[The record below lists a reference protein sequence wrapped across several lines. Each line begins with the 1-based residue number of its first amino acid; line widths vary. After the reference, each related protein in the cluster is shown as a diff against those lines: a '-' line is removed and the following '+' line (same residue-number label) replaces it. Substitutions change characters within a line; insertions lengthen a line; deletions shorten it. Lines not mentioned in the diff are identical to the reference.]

1 MSMLGQLPLLSG
13 RPGAATNWPP
23 RPNHAYAGL
32 APSSPQQHNVTQ
44 GLIAPTAAPRELFQQ
59 TNDEGN
65 NESALEDGNLEQ
77 EERVES
83 DGPPMELMAGG
94 CCCCCFFIILIIV
107 LSGMKGLSANQYGLS
122 KNKISNKVDFSQ
134 VYDGGRRYLGPWSEY
149 VTFPSYLQTIDYS
162 RERVGGSGPGTKTE
176 APFKARTSEGMQVEL
191 SVTIQYFYNKA
202 FVAEIYKEYKK
213 GFPGYVTSNMR
224 SKFTTLISKYKQS
237 DLWEKRQEVVA
248 ALKATCIEVA
258 TGILTNWVTCWGV
271 QLHEVHLDSVI
282 ESKIEGQQVQKQNQ
296 IGEEKLQLAA
306 QYRAA
311 TEVTLSEKSKEI
323 TVVNAEAAAN
333 SLQIVEEA
341 KTNVTFNY
349 QVAGGEALTVVDDT
363 LKAGFTAIS
372 ADTLNSYFLKAAII
386 KKTNSHLLYGDFNS
400 YTSFRG
406 GDL

>member
-1 MSMLGQLPLLSG
+1 V
-13 RPGAATNWPP
+13 
-23 RPNHAYAGL
+23 
-32 APSSPQQHNVTQ
+32 APSSPMRHDVAQEGV
-44 GLIAPTAAPRELFQQ
+44 IPPTSSRELLQQ
-59 TNDEGN
+59 PNLHEEQEHND
-65 NESALEDGNLEQ
+65 ESALEDGNLEQ

-107 LSGMKGLSANQYGLS
+107 LSGMKGLSTNQYGLI
-122 KNKISNKVDFSQ
+122 KNTISNKVDFSQ
-134 VYDGGRRYLGPWSEY
+134 VYEGGRRYLGPFSEY

-162 RERVGGSGPGTKTE
+162 RQSQAAPGTKTE

-191 SVTIQYFYNKA
+191 SVTLQYQYNKE
-202 FVAEIYKEYKK
+202 FIAEMYKEYKYN
-213 GFPGYVTSNMR
+213 FPGYVTSNMR

-237 DLWEKRQEVVA
+237 DLWEKRLEVVA
-248 ALKATCIEVA
+248 ALKAKFIEVSTA
-258 TGILTNWVTCWGV
+258 ILSNWVTCWGV
-271 QLHEVHLDSVI
+271 QLHAVHLNYEI

-296 IGEEKLQLAA
+296 IGEEKLQRAA
-306 QYRAA
+306 QYRAG
-311 TEVTLSEKSKEI
+311 TEVIVSEKSKEI
-323 TVVNAEAAAN
+323 TVVNAMASAN
-333 SLQIVEEA
+333 SLQIVQEA

-363 LKAGFTAIS
+363 LKAGFTSIS